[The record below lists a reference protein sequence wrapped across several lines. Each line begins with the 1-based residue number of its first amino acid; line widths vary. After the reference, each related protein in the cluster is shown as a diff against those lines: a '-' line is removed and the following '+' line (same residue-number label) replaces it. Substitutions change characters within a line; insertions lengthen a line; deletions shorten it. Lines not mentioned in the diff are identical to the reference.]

1 MIASQI
7 DLDRKPTLAE
17 WLAEDV
23 WFSILLRDVWSA
35 FRDGYTSTHEETERR
50 LEAGKSEAKKGN
62 R

>member
-1 MIASQI
+1 MIAAQI
-7 DLDRKPTLAE
+7 DLDRKPALGE

-35 FRDGYTSTHEETERR
+35 FREGYSHAHEETERR
-50 LEAGKSEAKKGN
+50 LGTDKPEGRKGA